1 MKKIVI
7 LGGGY
12 SGVNAAITLEKKLK
26 VPRDFEIVVI
36 NKDVNHVMLTSLHE
50 VAGGRVNAESVQ
62 FPLKKIFRSGKVKL
76 LIDEVVNVDFKQR
89 ELTLKNSAS
98 LKYDYL
104 MIGTGSKPSYFNI
117 EGAKEHSLPLWS
129 LQDALKVRGHI
140 VDSFQAASRINDADQ
155 RKKKLSF
162 LIAGG
167 GFTGVELA
175 GEIGE
180 WKENLCRHYR
190 IDKNEVTIK
199 LIEALPTILVHL
211 DSALV
216 SKAVAR
222 LNQLGV
228 EVLTDS
234 KILKVDEEYVY
245 LSGESKLAGK
255 LVWCAGI
262 EGNTL
267 NEKLN
272 TERTNQFRL
281 KVDDFMRSVSYEE
294 VYCIGDTVS
303 FEYNGK
309 AVPQIV
315 ETALQ
320 TSSIAAN
327 NILADLY
334 NREKSKFAPDYH
346 GSMVSLGNRFG
357 VAKIASFILS
367 GKLAILMK
375 HLVNIHYFLGL
386 RNPSFVKKYMKYQFA
401 AKCYRH
407 LT

>member
-26 VPRDFEIVVI
+26 ASQDVEII
-36 NKDVNHVMLTSLHE
+36 LISKDENHIMLTSLHE
-50 VAGGRVNAESVQ
+50 VAGGRVDKESVQ
-62 FPLKKIFRSGKVKL
+62 VPLNEIFRSGRVRL
-76 LIDEVVNVDFKQR
+76 MIDEVVEIDFSQR
-89 ELTLKNSAS
+89 EMTLKNTGSIP
-98 LKYDYL
+98 YDYL
-104 MIGTGSKPSYFNI
+104 MIGTGSKPAYFNI

-129 LQDALKVRGHI
+129 LQDAMKVRGHI
-140 VDSFQAASRINDADQ
+140 LGSFKAASKISDENER
-155 RKKKLSF
+155 RRKLSF

-175 GEIGE
+175 GEFGE
-180 WKENLCRHYR
+180 WKENLCRHYK

-199 LIEALPTILVHL
+199 LIEAFPTILAHMDNVL
-211 DSALV
+211 I
-216 SKAVAR
+216 SKAVTR
-222 LNQLGV
+222 LNQLGI

-234 KILKVDEEYVY
+234 KIVKVDEEYVY

-267 NEKLN
+267 NETLN
-272 TERTNQFRL
+272 AASTNKFRL
-281 KVDDFMRSVSYEE
+281 KTDEYMRSVSYPE
-294 VYCIGDTVS
+294 VYCIGDTVA
-303 FEYNGK
+303 FEFNGK

-315 ETALQ
+315 ENALQ
-320 TSSIAAN
+320 TSTVAAN
-327 NILADLY
+327 NILADLK
-334 NREKSKFAPDYH
+334 NLKKVKFNPNFH
-346 GSMVSLGNRFG
+346 GSMVSLGNAFG
-357 VAKIASFILS
+357 VAKIANIRLT

-375 HLVNIHYFLGL
+375 HLVNIHYYLGL
-386 RNPSFVKKYMKYQFA
+386 GNPGFVKKYIRYQFTG
-401 AKCYRH
+401 KRYQH